1 MPRMPS
7 VKGVRSSLLSPLRVH
22 LQGTI
27 GFGRL
32 CQIDLQKKGEAM
44 KDEMGNGPGP
54 HRRRWGRME
63 GVEEERVDELLEL
76 IWTLR
81 EKGVSDLDQLLGETK
96 DVEAKSILR
105 LMIRDGLFHMEG
117 NRMVLKER
125 GEEKARELIRRHR
138 LTERLLSEI
147 FELSEAEVEEE
158 ACKLEHILSP
168 GVTDSVCTF
177 LGHPPTCIHGK
188 PIPRGECCVKFK
200 KEMTPLVIPLEEL
213 GLGEKGRI
221 VFIHPRSHQRLD
233 RLSSLGIVPGS
244 VLRMHQK
251 NPSYVLQ
258 IGETT
263 LALDRDIV
271 KDIYV
276 KRAMDAD

>member
-1 MPRMPS
+1 MDRE
-7 VKGVRSSLLSPLRVH
+7 
-22 LQGTI
+22 TE
-27 GFGRL
+27 
-32 CQIDLQKKGEAM
+32 KKG
-44 KDEMGNGPGP
+44 GP
-54 HRRRWGRME
+54 HRKMWG
-63 GVEEERVDELLEL
+63 VANWIEEDRVDELLEL

-81 EKGVSDLDQLLGETK
+81 ENGVSDLNQLLIETK
-96 DVEAKSILR
+96 DLEARTILR
-105 LMIRDGLFHMEG
+105 LMIRDGLFDMEG

-125 GEEKARELIRRHR
+125 GEEKAREIIRRHR
-138 LTERLLSEI
+138 LTERLLYEI
-147 FELSEAEVEEE
+147 FEMSEDEVEEE
-158 ACKLEHILSP
+158 ACKFEHILSP
-168 GVTDSVCTF
+168 SATESVCTF

-188 PIPRGECCVKFK
+188 PIPRGDCCSKFK
-200 KEMTPLVIPLEEL
+200 KEVKPLVIPLEEL

-221 VFIHPRSHQRLD
+221 VFISSKSHQRLD

-244 VLRMHQK
+244 IIKMHQK

-276 KRAMDAD
+276 KRV

>member
-1 MPRMPS
+1 MNRNANDS
-7 VKGVRSSLLSPLRVH
+7 H
-22 LQGTI
+22 
-27 GFGRL
+27 
-32 CQIDLQKKGEAM
+32 
-44 KDEMGNGPGP
+44 GP
-54 HRRRWGRME
+54 HRLRWGAMTDIE
-63 GVEEERVDELLEL
+63 TDRVDELLEL

-81 EKGVSDLDQLLGETK
+81 EKGVSDLDQLLAETK
-96 DVEAKSILR
+96 DVEARFILR
-105 LMIRDGLFHMEG
+105 MMIKDGLFEMDG
-117 NRMVLKER
+117 NRVILKER
-125 GEEKARELIRRHR
+125 GEEKAREIIRRHR

-147 FELSEAEVEEE
+147 FEMSEEEVEEE

-168 GVTDSVCTF
+168 GVTESVCTF

-188 PIPRGECCVKFK
+188 PIPRGECCAKFK
-200 KEMTPLVIPLEEL
+200 REMKPLVIPLEEL

-221 VFIHPRSHQRLD
+221 VFIAPRSHQRLD

-244 VLRMHQK
+244 ILRMHQK

-263 LALDRDIV
+263 LALDYEVV

-276 KRAMDAD
+276 KKVQ